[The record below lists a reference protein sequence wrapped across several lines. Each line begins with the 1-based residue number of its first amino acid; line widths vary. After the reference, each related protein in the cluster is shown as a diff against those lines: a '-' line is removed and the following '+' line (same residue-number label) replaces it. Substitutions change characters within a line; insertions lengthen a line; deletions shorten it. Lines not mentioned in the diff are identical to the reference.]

1 MSAPPF
7 VSIIM
12 PVRNEAGFIR
22 RSLGAV
28 LAQDYPADRYEVIVV
43 DGLSTDGTPEI
54 VAGLAPAVLAERPDP
69 TLLERAPA
77 AAGAEPAQPP
87 VVLLRNPSRIV
98 PPAMNLGLRQARG
111 EVVIRVDGHCEIR
124 PDYVSR
130 CVTVLERTGAEC
142 VGGPLVTRGQTYV
155 SETIAIAQSS
165 WFGVGGAA
173 FRTGRRAPGPV
184 DTVAFGAYRRSVFE
198 RIGEF
203 DEDLVRNQ
211 DDEFNFRLL
220 QAGGCIWLDPDIQ
233 CVYYSRANLGRLWKQ
248 YFQYGFY
255 KVLVFRKRGSI
266 ASWRHLVPALFV
278 LALLLSIGLEVTT
291 GHPLWGLP
299 VLGPYVLANV
309 VASVFALWRHW
320 QLLPLLPVVFT
331 VLHFAY
337 GLGFLLGLWQWLF
350 WAPVVRRQPPRRTPA
365 LPRLFAR
372 HTRPLRV
379 GILTQYYPPEIG
391 APQVRLPELAKRL
404 KQRGHEVTVLTAM
417 PNYPTG
423 HLYPGY
429 RGLYRREVRDG
440 IPVLRAAIF
449 PTKSVSMVPRMS
461 NYLSFM
467 ASSFLIGLFKLPRL
481 DYLVTESPPLFLGI
495 TGHLLARLKGSRWLF
510 NVSDLW
516 PDSAVRLGVLRKR
529 LNYRLARRLE
539 AYLYRVSWLVTGQS
553 RETLD
558 SIRGR
563 FPDVNVRHLSN
574 GVDVTSFA
582 PERRS
587 AEARRLL
594 VPGPEPCVVALYAGL
609 HGIAQGLEQILHA
622 AAALRDLE
630 CLRFILVGDGPEK
643 EKLIRLAREKQLTN
657 VRFLD
662 PVAPASVPALV
673 ASADIG
679 LVPLK
684 VRLPGAI
691 PSKLY
696 ETMACGLP
704 SVLVAEGEPAQIV
717 EESGAGL
724 VVRPGDAAGLEQ
736 ALRRLCADAALRRRL
751 GENGRRIA
759 CDRFDRNLIL
769 REFVAFLEQETP
781 GLCEPPAP
789 LAAARLQ
796 PTPLT

>member
-1 MSAPPF
+1 MDSQPF

-12 PVRNEAGFIR
+12 PVRNEAEFIR

-28 LAQDYPADRYEVIVV
+28 LEQDYPHHRCEVIVV
-43 DGLSTDGTPEI
+43 DGMSTDGTAEI
-54 VAGLAPAVLAERPDP
+54 VREMTGARVLDAPDRTALGATADAAATPARPAVL
-69 TLLERAPA
+69 
-77 AAGAEPAQPP
+77 
-87 VVLLRNPSRIV
+87 LLRNPSRIV

-111 EVVIRVDGHCEIR
+111 DVVIRVDGHCEIS
-124 PDYVSR
+124 PDYVTRCIEVLSR
-130 CVTVLERTGAEC
+130 THAEC

-155 SETIAIAQSS
+155 SRTIAVAQSS

-173 FRTGRRAPGPV
+173 FRTGRREPGYV
-184 DTVAFGAYRRSVFE
+184 DTVAFGAYRAVVFE
-198 RIGEF
+198 RIGAF
-203 DEDLVRNQ
+203 DEELVRNQ

-220 QAGGCIWLDPDIQ
+220 QAGGRIWLDPAIR
-233 CVYYSRANLGRLWKQ
+233 CVYFSRSNLGRLWKQ

-278 LALLLSIGLEVTT
+278 LALLLSLGLELVT
-291 GHPLWGLP
+291 GYMLWGLP
-299 VLGPYVLANV
+299 VLGPYVVANV
-309 VASVFALWRHW
+309 IASASASWRHW
-320 QLLPLLPVVFT
+320 RLFPLLPVVFM
-331 VLHFAY
+331 VLHFGY
-337 GLGFLLGLWQWLF
+337 GLGFILGIWQWLF
-350 WAPVVRRQPPRRTPA
+350 WAPVVRRRPTHVRPAPPLLFTPQP
-365 LPRLFAR
+365 
-372 HTRPLRV
+372 RPLRV

-404 KQRGHEVTVLTAM
+404 TQRGHQVIVLTAM

-429 RGLYRREVRDG
+429 GGFFRRDQQDG

-467 ASSFLIGLFKLPRL
+467 LSAFCVGLVKLPRL

-495 TGHLLARLKGSRWLF
+495 TGYLLARLKGSRWIF

-529 LNYRLARRLE
+529 LNYRLARSLE
-539 AYLYRVSWLVTGQS
+539 AFLYRVSWLVTGQS

-558 SIRGR
+558 SIHQR
-563 FPDVNVRHLSN
+563 FPGVNVRRLSN
-574 GVDVTSFA
+574 GVDVTGFA
-582 PERRS
+582 PGRRS
-587 AEARRLL
+587 DTARRQLAPDA
-594 VPGPEPCVVALYAGL
+594 PGAVVAIYAGL

-622 AAALRDLE
+622 AAALRDLPQ
-630 CLRFILVGDGPEK
+630 LRFVLVGDGPEK
-643 EKLIRLAREKQLTN
+643 EKLMRIAQAQQLDN

-662 PVAPASVPALV
+662 PVSPGAVPALV

-704 SVLVAEGEPAQIV
+704 TVLVAEGEPGEIV
-717 EESGAGL
+717 EECEAGL
-724 VVRPGDAAGLEQ
+724 VVRPGDAAALVA
-736 ALRRLCADAALRRRL
+736 ALRRLTQEPALRRTL
-751 GENGRRIA
+751 GENGRRAA
-759 CDRFDRNLIL
+759 CQRFDRALIL
-769 REFVAFLEQETP
+769 REFVSFLERENPAARAPLQ
-781 GLCEPPAP
+781 PAP
-789 LAAARLQ
+789 GEQ
-796 PTPLT
+796 PQVSSG